1 MRIASFALAGLAVSA
16 LILLPATS
24 QAQSR
29 SPGRSGGMTTATST
43 LFDVTPY
50 AGYMI
55 FGDFLSGPLGTSLT
69 NAPAPIYGAQL
80 GMKIAP
86 NVSLIGN
93 LARSSSNIK
102 VGIPFL
108 GGVSVAQSSLVLY
121 DMGLQLDIPVTSA
134 YGATFSPFLQAGVG
148 GMHYNITESIV
159 STTSTNLAGNVGVG
173 ADIALGRGIGLSLM
187 AKDYIGKF
195 DFQEATSFDINSAT
209 THSFALS
216 AGMRFSF

>member
-1 MRIASFALAGLAVSA
+1 MRNASFALAGLAVSA
-16 LILLPATS
+16 ALIVAPVTS

-29 SPGRSGGMTTATST
+29 LPGRSGGVTPAST

-55 FGDFLSGPLGTSLT
+55 FGDFLTGPLGTSLT

-93 LARSSSNIK
+93 LATSSSNIN
-102 VGIPFL
+102 VGVPFL

-173 ADIALGRGIGLSLM
+173 ADIALGKGMGLSLM
-187 AKDYIGKF
+187 AKD
-195 DFQEATSFDINSAT
+195 
-209 THSFALS
+209 
-216 AGMRFSF
+216 